1 MPNELNAPPETSP
14 LQQLDA
20 QLADLRNMVALVNG
34 SIEKIITTTPDDVL
48 ICFEEQVNP
57 LKGNKALP
65 YLHMHVTV
73 KL

>member
-1 MPNELNAPPETSP
+1 LTDTTVSNEASLTR
-14 LQQLDA
+14 LDA
-20 QLADLRNMVALVNG
+20 DLSELRGLMALVNG
-34 SIEKIITTTPDDVL
+34 TIERIITGTAHDVL
-48 ICFEEQVNP
+48 ICFEEQVRN

>member
-1 MPNELNAPPETSP
+1 LQESNASNEAS
-14 LQQLDA
+14 LQALDA
-20 QLADLRNMVALVNG
+20 QLSELRSMIALVNG
-34 SIEKIITTTPDDVL
+34 SIEKIIRTTPYDVL
-48 ICFEEQVNP
+48 ICFEEQVNN